1 MRNEL
6 YHKTHGRVYFIE
18 DVNQHM
24 VRVLLHTK
32 IRLPEQGYVPSLVVG
47 RSALFEGRDIP
58 KPLAVKFLPLA
69 RGMARR
75 YVGLMDWEECISEA
89 TTALVRAAKDYD
101 GDVGSFQAYA
111 TVVIRNALNDASDR
125 ARKVHKAKV
134 DLMAEMVTTHKR
146 NGAPILDDY
155 TSPQEHKTLLK
166 DVRKIIKQLPA
177 RQAQVLQLYI
187 TNNLSQTEISD
198 ITGLDQSNVS
208 RNLSNAIKA
217 LQKNMEEYEK
227 KFVG

>member
-1 MRNEL
+1 MQTEL
-6 YHKTHGRVYFIE
+6 YHKTHGRVYYIE

-32 IRLPEQGYVPSLVVG
+32 IRLPRQGYVSSLVVG

-75 YVGLMDWEECISEA
+75 YVGLMDWEECVSEA
-89 TTALVRAAKDYD
+89 TVALVRAAKEYD

-134 DLMAEMVTTHKR
+134 DLMSEMVTTHKR
-146 NGAPILDDY
+146 NGSPIIDDY
-155 TSPQEHKTLLK
+155 TSPQEHKMLLQ
-166 DVRKIIKQLPA
+166 DVAKVAKGLPA

-187 TNNLSQTEISD
+187 TNNLSQTEISEV
-198 ITGLDQSNVS
+198 TGLDQSNVS

-217 LQKNMEEYEK
+217 LQEYMEDNEK